1 MKIRDVKSSIFI
13 HAIDSV
19 SEKILYCDRKSDS
32 PWLRPLS
39 LSSPF
44 SFGTWVT
51 LVFILIFCAVVSS
64 FTIFDMRSVSKNRT
78 TIIFIKNIFRSLGE
92 LFVCLLEKD
101 AGKKNCTKAFIGLLV
116 ICLGNTYKNY
126 LTIELVYP
134 RAGDVIQNLTALLD
148 LNFNVMT
155 KFALENIGQA
165 KLTLLKSINLHLE
178 IDETKREKYVREAE
192 RWFKSIHYENI
203 VNELASVTSKN
214 AYILDAPFYVQVHNL
229 NLISLRNYPLS
240 CHFVRR
246 PFAHQFREFYFFNP
260 KAEQLKW
267 WTGKFLDHGL
277 FEFWKRLN
285 SRMLTLYQRK
295 VSLDDRSKWSNSSSV
310 EALDARNFIGQVHL
324 IAFYIVIG
332 ILTAI
337 CVAIFLLECAIQNV
351 RLLSLFVLN
360 KVKRFSLQLSWTMVR
375 CVFLMS
381 RTIERFC
388 QNRKP
393 F

>member
-1 MKIRDVKSSIFI
+1 
-13 HAIDSV
+13 
-19 SEKILYCDRKSDS
+19 
-32 PWLRPLS
+32 
-39 LSSPF
+39 
-44 SFGTWVT
+44 
-51 LVFILIFCAVVSS
+51 
-64 FTIFDMRSVSKNRT
+64 
-78 TIIFIKNIFRSLGE
+78 
-92 LFVCLLEKD
+92 
-101 AGKKNCTKAFIGLLV
+101 
-116 ICLGNTYKNY
+116 
-126 LTIELVYP
+126 
-134 RAGDVIQNLTALLD
+134 
-148 LNFNVMT
+148 
-155 KFALENIGQA
+155 
-165 KLTLLKSINLHLE
+165 
-178 IDETKREKYVREAE
+178 
-192 RWFKSIHYENI
+192 
-203 VNELASVTSKN
+203 VTSKN

-229 NLISLRNYPLS
+229 NLISQRNYPLS

-260 KAEQLKW
+260 KAEELKW
-267 WTGKFLDHGL
+267 WTAKFLDHGL

-310 EALDARNFIGQVHL
+310 EALDAQNFIGQVHL

-351 RLLSLFVLN
+351 QLLSLFVLN
-360 KVKRFSLQLSWTMVR
+360 KVIRFSLQLSWTMVR

-381 RTIERFC
+381 RTIELFC